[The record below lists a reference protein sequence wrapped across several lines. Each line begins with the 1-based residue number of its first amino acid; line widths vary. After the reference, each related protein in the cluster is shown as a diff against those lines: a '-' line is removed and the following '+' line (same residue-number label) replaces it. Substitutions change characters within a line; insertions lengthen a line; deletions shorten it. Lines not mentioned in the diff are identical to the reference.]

1 MKRIFIIAGL
11 LIILLLPVASLSCGE
26 GNIKAALGEEFTL
39 PVGKTADIAGEDLSI
54 QFVEVTEDSR
64 CPTGVECVWMG
75 VARCRML
82 MKQAETSKEITLAQA
97 GGTDAYEDYSKYK
110 ISFKLEPYPEG
121 AKIKAQS
128 DYKLVMTVTKK

>member
-11 LIILLLPVASLSCGE
+11 LIILLLPAASLSCG
-26 GNIKAALGEEFTL
+26 GSNIKAGLGEEFTL

-54 QFVEVTEDSR
+54 QFVEVYQDSR
-64 CPTGVECVWMG
+64 CPIGVECVWIG

-82 MKQAETSKEITLAQA
+82 MKQGESSKEITLIQP
-97 GGTDAYEDYSKYK
+97 GGTDATEDYSKYK

-121 AKIKAQS
+121 AKIIAPL
-128 DYKLVMTVTKK
+128 DYKLVLTITKI